1 MTVQDFIKYYKT
13 GHGRA
18 VYALQSVTDKEP
30 YRKAFFECINEQDDF
45 HPTDEYI
52 ITLAKMLLT
61 KETTREFVDIIFEKA
76 SLQQYIDYSLI
87 KVLIEFS
94 PREEVI
100 AFIEAEYDKSFKDQ
114 LKCALETAPKYLN
127 SEYISRFTAITK
139 FLGDNDD
146 RLKALIKDGSAL
158 YEVNKDLRPNPILR
172 MKRIRHNDKER
183 FSRLFDEAL
192 SDNPLYGEIRAI
204 IDEDYS
210 EPKRREYKTVEDY
223 IKGTDDDYHNALE
236 CFSEEDAEIVKK
248 VAEIAIDQNSEHR
261 VAALTLFLDESKYH
275 EGIEEYKHRPFPL
288 DSQYLIDIIEKY
300 KHLYAP
306 EPETPLDGC
315 WAFVALSILKNIKG
329 NAAKEYC
336 ISIMK
341 DESLCERMR
350 CDAIETFDVNYE
362 PSDAE
367 LLKEHYKYCNYSVL
381 LLLERFANHGVKDAP
396 YEICFDAY
404 ENAKNSWDRNVA
416 VKVMAKFDM
425 LTPEMINE
433 CCYDECRSIRDLAS
447 GLLKKEKK

>member
-30 YRKAFFECINEQDDF
+30 YRKAFFECVKEQDDF
-45 HPTDEYI
+45 HPTEEYI
-52 ITLAKMLLT
+52 IALAKMLLT
-61 KETTREFVDIIFEKA
+61 KETTREFIDIIFEKA
-76 SLQQYIDYSLI
+76 SLQQFLNYSLI

-100 AFIEAEYDKSFKDQ
+100 TFIETEYDKSFKDQ
-114 LKCALETAPKYLN
+114 LKCALETAPRYLN
-127 SEYISRFTAITK
+127 SKYISRFTAIAK
-139 FLGDNDD
+139 LLGDNDD
-146 RLKALIKDGSAL
+146 RLKALIKDGAAL
-158 YEVNKDLRPNPILR
+158 YEVNKDLRPTPILR

-192 SDNPLYGEIRAI
+192 SDNPLYGKIRAI

-275 EGIEEYKHRPFPL
+275 EGFEYKHRSFPL
-288 DSQYLIDIIEKY
+288 DSKYLIDIIEKY
-300 KHLYAP
+300 KHLYSP

-315 WAFVALSILKNIKG
+315 WAFIALSILKDIKG
-329 NAAKEYC
+329 NTAKEYC

-341 DESLCERMR
+341 DESLCEMMR
-350 CDAIETFDVNYE
+350 CNAIETFDVNYD

-381 LLLERFANHGVKDAP
+381 FLLERFAKHGVKDAP
-396 YEICFDAY
+396 YEICFDTY
-404 ENAKNSWDRNVA
+404 ENAKNSWDRNLA
-416 VKVMAKFDM
+416 VTVMAKLDM

-433 CCYDECRSIRDLAS
+433 CRYDECRSIRDLAS
-447 GLLKKEKK
+447 ELLKKEIK